1 MKKTKTNKYGY
12 LAQNTLLFTISSFS
26 SKILT
31 FFLVPLYTNILS
43 TQDYSTADIISTSAT
58 VLMYIFTLNIS
69 SAVLRFAIDAKE
81 DKQRVLFYGFKI
93 MFFGSAIVLVS
104 LLVCWLLNLIKW
116 AGYCYIFLFL
126 IYIADSLQTVF
137 YQYLRAVD
145 KVKTMTVAAIVSTF
159 VRLLSCVVTLVVFKL
174 GVVGYLLSMF
184 IGPMVSVVISL
195 FAILPFKKEKV
206 DKEYEKKLHRNM
218 LSYSIPLIF
227 NQLGWWVNNSIN
239 KYFLIWLKGAALN
252 GVFAVSYKIANL
264 MSMLCNIFCQA
275 WGISAIKEFDKN
287 DKDGFFAKVYG
298 AFSAGLAIACSGLIL
313 VNIPLSKILFAKGFF
328 EAWKYSSLLVF
339 SMQFSGLSSF
349 LGGIFSATKKNK
361 TLATT
366 TFISAIINI
375 IFNLLLI
382 PKFAATGA
390 AIATAISFY
399 VGWLLRLLSSRK
411 YMKFKINF
419 VRDHIVYLLIVLQ
432 IILEHTASHM
442 FIAQGVVFVAICL
455 LYFKQIKMYYEKFIS
470 VVVSKIKSLKIG
482 SRG

>member
-1 MKKTKTNKYGY
+1 MNKTKPNKYGY
-12 LAQNTLLFTISSFS
+12 LAQNTLLFTISEFS

-43 TQDYSTADIISTSAT
+43 TEDYSTADIISTSAMI
-58 VLMYIFTLNIS
+58 LMYIFTLNIS
-69 SAVLRFAIDAKE
+69 SAVLRFAIDSNE
-81 DKQRVLFYGFKI
+81 RKQRVLFYGFKVI
-93 MFFGSAIVLVS
+93 FTGAIIVLGGMIIFWVF
-104 LLVCWLLNLIKW
+104 NLIKW
-116 AGYCYIFLFL
+116 EGYCYVFLFL
-126 IYIADSLQTVF
+126 TFLADSLQTMLC
-137 YQYLRAVD
+137 QYLRAID
-145 KVKTMTVAAIVSTF
+145 KVKHMALSGILSTV
-159 VRLLSCVVTLVVFKL
+159 VRLVLCILTLVVFKL

-184 IGPMVSVVISL
+184 LGTLTSAVYPFCV
-195 FAILPFKKEKV
+195 ILPLKKEPV
-206 DKEYEKKLHRNM
+206 DKEYDKQLAKGM
-218 LSYSIPLIF
+218 QKYSIPLIF

-366 TFISAIINI
+366 TFISALINI

-442 FIAQGVVFVAICL
+442 FIAQSVVFVAICL
-455 LYFKQIKMYYEKFIS
+455 LYFKQLKMYYEKFIS

>member
-1 MKKTKTNKYGY
+1 MKKNKQNKYGY
-12 LAQNTLLFTISSFS
+12 LAQNTLLFTISDFS

-31 FFLVPLYTNILS
+31 FFLVPLYTSVL
-43 TQDYSTADIISTSAT
+43 TTEDYSMADIISTSAMI
-58 VLMYIFTLNIS
+58 LMYVFTLNIS
-69 SAVLRFAIDAKE
+69 SAVLRFAIDSNE
-81 DKQRVLFYGFKI
+81 RKQRVLFYGFKVV
-93 MFFGSAIVLVS
+93 FSGATIVLAGILS
-104 LLVCWLLNLIKW
+104 FWIFDLIKW
-116 AGYCYIFLFL
+116 EGYCYIFLFL
-126 IYIADSLQTVF
+126 TFLADSLQTILC
-137 YQYLRAVD
+137 QYLRAVD
-145 KVKTMTVAAIVSTF
+145 KVKQMALSGVLSTF
-159 VRLLSCVVTLVVFKL
+159 VRLTSCIVTLVVFKM
-174 GVVGYLLSMF
+174 GVVGYLLSMLF
-184 IGPMVSVVISL
+184 GTLVSSIYPFCV
-195 FAILPFKKEKV
+195 ILPFKKEPIN
-206 DKEYEKKLHRNM
+206 KEYDKQ
-218 LSYSIPLIF
+218 LSKGMRKYSIPLIF
-227 NQLGWWVNNSIN
+227 NQLGWWINNSIN
-239 KYFLIWLKGAALN
+239 KYFIIWLKGAALN
-252 GVFAVSYKIANL
+252 GVFAVSYKISNL

-298 AFSAGLAIACSGLIL
+298 GFSAGLAISCSALIL
-313 VNIPLSKILFAKGFF
+313 VNIPLSRILFAKDFF

-361 TLATT
+361 ALATT